1 MNVATNPITYYSDLH
16 CHLGGATPTS
26 ILKELAYENNLEY
39 NKMSYSEFSSIILNK
54 VDCNNEFLGYLKRY
68 DMIQDITSNPT
79 AIEYSVYHAISEA
92 YLKHNIDL
100 IELKFNPMLRNKGG
114 YYDLDVII
122 MSAINGLQKAK
133 SIYPEVKAGL
143 VIESD
148 RSFSDDLTDILIKKS
163 IKYKELGI
171 IGFDIS
177 GYNESFRLSQYH
189 VDIFRKL
196 KDNGLGI
203 TLHSNESRLEL
214 DLLSSGVLKYVDRI
228 GHGIQLMLHGGLN
241 DCYEQ
246 NSNLLF
252 EICPQSNLN
261 SGVLNQ
267 QSLYVLANYICRN
280 KNYYNFGLCTDGF
293 LFNGGIEHQLRLL
306 VSNCSYSYEQIE
318 IMKEILIRVPRQC
331 TFIK

>member
-1 MNVATNPITYYSDLH
+1 MNVVTYSDLH
-16 CHLGGATPTS
+16 CHLGGATPIS

-39 NKMSYSEFSSIILNK
+39 NKMFYSEFSSIILNQT
-54 VDCNNEFLGYLKRY
+54 DDDNNKFLGYLKRY

-114 YYDLDVII
+114 YYDLDIII

-133 SIYPEVKAGL
+133 SIYPEIKAGL
-143 VIESD
+143 IIESD
-148 RSFSDDLTDILIKKS
+148 RSFPDNLTDILVKKA

-171 IGFDIS
+171 VGFDIS
-177 GYNESFRLSQYH
+177 GYNDKFYLCQYH
-189 VDIFRKL
+189 NNIFRQL

-203 TLHSNESRLEL
+203 TLHSNESKLEK
-214 DLLSSGVLKYVDRI
+214 DLIHSGVLKYVDRI
-228 GHGIQLMLHGGLN
+228 GHGIQLMLRGNLD

-246 NSNLLF
+246 NPNLLF

-261 SGVLNQ
+261 SGVLNG
-267 QSLYVLANYICRN
+267 QSLHKLADYIFN
-280 KNYYNFGLCTDGF
+280 NIIKYNFAICTDGF
-293 LFNGGIEHQLRLL
+293 LFNDGVEHQLYLL
-306 VSNCSYSYEQIE
+306 TSNCSCNYEE
-318 IMKEILIRVPRQC
+318 IKAMKEILAKVSRRY

>member
-1 MNVATNPITYYSDLH
+1 MTYSDLH
-16 CHLGGATPTS
+16 CHLGGATPIN

-39 NKMSYSEFSSIILNK
+39 NKLSYSEFSSIILNQ
-54 VDCNNEFLGYLKRY
+54 VDDNDKFLGYLKRY

-133 SIYPEVKAGL
+133 SIYPEIKAGL

-148 RSFSDDLTDILIKKS
+148 RSFSDDLTDILVKKT

-177 GYNESFRLSQYH
+177 GYSDKFYLHQYH
-189 VDIFRKL
+189 VNIFQQL

-203 TLHSNESRLEL
+203 TLHSNESRLEP
-214 DLLSSGVLKYVDRI
+214 DLLSSGVLQHVDRI
-228 GHGIQLMLHGGLN
+228 GHGIQLMLQGNLN
-241 DCYEQ
+241 SCYEQ

-267 QSLYVLANYICRN
+267 QSLYVLANYICSN
-280 KNYYNFGLCTDGF
+280 KNHYNFGLCTDGF
-293 LFNGGIEHQLRLL
+293 LFNGGIDHQLQLL
-306 VSNCSYSYEQIE
+306 SSSCSYSQEQIDN
-318 IMKEILIRVPRQC
+318 MNNILVKTPRQH

>member
-1 MNVATNPITYYSDLH
+1 MNSVKTYSDLH
-16 CHLGGATPTS
+16 CHLGGATPIN

-39 NKMSYSEFSSIILNK
+39 NKLSYSEFSSIILNQTDESNK
-54 VDCNNEFLGYLKRY
+54 FLGYLKRY

-133 SIYPEVKAGL
+133 SIYPEIKAGL

-148 RSFSDDLTDILIKKS
+148 RSFSNDLTDILVKKA

-177 GYNESFRLSQYH
+177 GYSNKFYLCQYH
-189 VDIFRKL
+189 SDIFRQL

-203 TLHSNESRLEL
+203 TLHSNEIKIED

-228 GHGIQLMLHGGLN
+228 GHGIQLMRCDKLD

-246 NSNLLF
+246 NPNLLF
-252 EICPQSNLN
+252 EVCPQSNLN
-261 SGVLNQ
+261 SGVLNE
-267 QSLYVLANYICRN
+267 QSLHALADYIFN
-280 KNYYNFGLCTDGF
+280 NIIKYNFAICTDGF
-293 LFNGGIEHQLRLL
+293 LFNDGIEHQLYLL
-306 VSNCSYSYEQIE
+306 TSNCSYDYEE
-318 IMKEILIRVPRQC
+318 VETMREILIKVPRRY

>member
-1 MNVATNPITYYSDLH
+1 MNSGKTYSDLH
-16 CHLGGATPTS
+16 CHLGGATPIN

-39 NKMSYSEFSSIILNK
+39 NKLSYSEFSSIILNQTDESNK
-54 VDCNNEFLGYLKRY
+54 FLGYLKRY
-68 DMIQDITSNPT
+68 DMIQDITSNPA

-133 SIYPEVKAGL
+133 SIYPEIKAGL

-148 RSFSDDLTDILIKKS
+148 RSFSNDLTNILVKKA

-177 GYNESFRLSQYH
+177 GYSNKFYLCKYH
-189 VDIFRKL
+189 VDIFRQL

-203 TLHSNESRLEL
+203 TLHSNEIKIED

-228 GHGIQLMLHGGLN
+228 GHGIQLMRCDKLD

-246 NSNLLF
+246 NPNLLF
-252 EICPQSNLN
+252 EVCPQSNLN
-261 SGVLNQ
+261 SGVLNE
-267 QSLYVLANYICRN
+267 QSLHALADYIFN
-280 KNYYNFGLCTDGF
+280 NIIKYNFAICTDGF
-293 LFNGGIEHQLRLL
+293 LFNDGIEHQLYLL
-306 VSNCSYSYEQIE
+306 TSNCSYDYEEIE
-318 IMKEILIRVPRQC
+318 AMREILVKVPRRY

>member
-1 MNVATNPITYYSDLH
+1 MNKTYSDLH
-16 CHLGGATPTS
+16 CHLGGSTPIH

-39 NKMSYSEFSSIILNK
+39 NKMSYSEFSSIILNQ
-54 VDCNNEFLGYLKRY
+54 VDDNNKFLGYLKRY
-68 DMIQDITSNPT
+68 DMIQDITSNPV
-79 AIEYSVYHAISEA
+79 AIEYSVYHAIAEA

-133 SIYPEVKAGL
+133 SIYPEIKAGL
-143 VIESD
+143 IIESD
-148 RSFSDDLTDILIKKS
+148 RSFSDDLTNILVKKT

-171 IGFDIS
+171 VGFDIS
-177 GYNESFRLSQYH
+177 GYSDKFYLRQYH
-189 VDIFRKL
+189 TDIFRQL

-203 TLHSNESRLEL
+203 TLHSNESKLEN
-214 DLLSSGVLKYVDRI
+214 DLIQSDVLKYVDRI
-228 GHGIQLMLHGGLN
+228 GHGIQLMLHGNLD

-246 NSNLLF
+246 NPNLLF

-261 SGVLNQ
+261 SGVLNG
-267 QSLYVLANYICRN
+267 QSLCKLANYICKN
-280 KNYYNFGLCTDGF
+280 KMRYNFGICTDGF
-293 LFNGGIEHQLRLL
+293 LFNNGIEHQLLL
-306 VSNCSYSYEQIE
+306 LASNCAYDYKQVEV
-318 IMKEILIRVPRQC
+318 MKETLVRVPKQC

>member
-1 MNVATNPITYYSDLH
+1 MDVTTNPTTYYSDLH

-39 NKMSYSEFSSIILNK
+39 NKLSYSEFSSIILNK
-54 VDCNNEFLGYLKRY
+54 TDCNNEFLGYLKRY

-133 SIYPEVKAGL
+133 SIYPEIKAGL
-143 VIESD
+143 IIESD
-148 RSFSDDLTDILIKKS
+148 RSFSNDLTDILIKKT

-171 IGFDIS
+171 VGFDIS
-177 GYNESFRLSQYH
+177 GYNELFYLNQYH
-189 VDIFRKL
+189 VDVFRKL

-203 TLHSNESRLEL
+203 TLHSNEIKAEG

-228 GHGIQLMLHGGLN
+228 GHGIQLMRCDKL
-241 DCYEQ
+241 DSCYEQ
-246 NSNLLF
+246 NPNLLF

-261 SGVLNQ
+261 SGVLNE
-267 QSLYVLANYICRN
+267 QSLHKLIDYIF
-280 KNYYNFGLCTDGF
+280 KNIIKYNFAICTDGF
-293 LFNGGIEHQLRLL
+293 LFNDGIKHQLYLL
-306 VSNCSYSYEQIE
+306 ASNCSYDYQEIE
-318 IMKEILIRVPRQC
+318 VMKEILAKIPRRY

>member
-1 MNVATNPITYYSDLH
+1 MNVVTYSDLH
-16 CHLGGATPTS
+16 CHLGGATPIS

-39 NKMSYSEFSSIILNK
+39 NKMSYSEFSSIILNQT
-54 VDCNNEFLGYLKRY
+54 DDNNKFLGYLKRY

-114 YYDLDVII
+114 YYDLDIII

-133 SIYPEVKAGL
+133 SIYPEIKAGL
-143 VIESD
+143 IIESD
-148 RSFSDDLTDILIKKS
+148 RSFPDDFTDILVKKT

-171 IGFDIS
+171 VGFDIS
-177 GYNESFRLSQYH
+177 GYNDKFYLRQYH
-189 VDIFRKL
+189 NNIFRQL

-203 TLHSNESRLEL
+203 TLHSNESKLEK
-214 DLLSSGVLKYVDRI
+214 DLIHSGVLKYVDRI
-228 GHGIQLMLHGGLN
+228 GHGIQLMLHGNLD

-246 NSNLLF
+246 NPNLLF

-261 SGVLNQ
+261 SGVLNG
-267 QSLYVLANYICRN
+267 QSLHKLADYIFN
-280 KNYYNFGLCTDGF
+280 NIIKYNFAICTDGF
-293 LFNGGIEHQLRLL
+293 LFNDGVEHQLYLL
-306 VSNCSYSYEQIE
+306 TSNCSCNYEEIE
-318 IMKEILIRVPRQC
+318 AMKEILAKVSRRY

>member
-1 MNVATNPITYYSDLH
+1 MNVATNPTTYYSDLH

-39 NKMSYSEFSSIILNK
+39 NKLSYSEFSSIILNK
-54 VDCNNEFLGYLKRY
+54 IDCNNEFLGYLKRY

-133 SIYPEVKAGL
+133 SIYPEIKAGL

-148 RSFSDDLTDILIKKS
+148 RSFSDDLTDILIKKT

-177 GYNESFRLSQYH
+177 GYNESFYLHQYH

-203 TLHSNESRLEL
+203 TLHSNEIKIEN

-228 GHGIQLMLHGGLN
+228 GHGIQLMMCNRLD

-246 NSNLLF
+246 NPNLLF

-261 SGVLNQ
+261 SGVLNE
-267 QSLYVLANYICRN
+267 QSLRTLADYIFAN
-280 KNYYNFGLCTDGF
+280 IIKYNFAICTDGF
-293 LFNGGIEHQLRLL
+293 LFNEGIEHQLRLL
-306 VSNCSYSYEQIE
+306 ASNCSCNRQEAEVMS
-318 IMKEILIRVPRQC
+318 EILIKIPKRY